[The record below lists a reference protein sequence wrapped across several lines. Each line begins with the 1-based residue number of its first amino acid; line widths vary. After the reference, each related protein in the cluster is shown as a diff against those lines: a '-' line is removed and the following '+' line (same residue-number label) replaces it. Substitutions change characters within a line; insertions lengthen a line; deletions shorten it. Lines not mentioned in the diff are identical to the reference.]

1 MASSS
6 SSSQVKY
13 DVFLSFRGED
23 TRDNFTSHLNA
34 ALCRRKIVTFIDD
47 QLVRGD
53 GISPSLLNAISGSKI
68 SIIIFSKGY
77 ASSTWCLQ
85 ELVEI
90 LNCKRV
96 YGQIVIPVF
105 YHVDPSV
112 VRKQSGTY
120 GDAFGQHEVK
130 YMEEKEMLQRW
141 RNALTEAANLSGFD
155 SNSIR
160 PESKLVDAITEC
172 ILGSL
177 NDKSYSDNKNLVGV
191 AMKIDEIKSLLSNQS
206 SKVCKVGLWGM
217 GGIGKTTLAEAVF
230 NEISSQF
237 EASYFARNVRE
248 EASSITQLRHL
259 KKEFLHAIL
268 GDKHLDIKHTFT
280 KERLGRK
287 KVLIVFD
294 DVTDSKQIKELIEDP
309 EDLGSGS
316 QIIITAR
323 YKQVLKICRLD
334 DSTIY
339 EVGGLGSDESL
350 RLFTRHA
357 FKQNHPIAKVY
368 LKLSEKVISYTRGL
382 PLALEVLGNHLLGKE
397 KLEWD
402 SALEDLQ
409 KSPDEGIQKVLKI
422 SYDGLSD
429 KEKILFLDI
438 ACFFKG
444 WDKYLVGTF
453 SSHSRIRDLVDKAL
467 ISVSFTTIGMHDLI
481 QEMGWEIVRQ
491 ESINKLGQR
500 SRLWHH
506 DDVYH
511 VLKKNLGTDEIR
523 GMLFNMAEMT
533 EIDLKS
539 HAFSKMTN
547 LRVLVVKHISSR
559 DDNKIHGFD
568 SIEFDFSELECLCWN
583 YYPFKSLPSEFD
595 PDNLVVLKMQNN
607 NLKRLWTGSK
617 NLANLKYIDLSY
629 SEHLLEVPD
638 LSKAPHLERLIL
650 EDCTSLVKITPPSRN
665 LNKLVELNLRNC
677 KSLIC
682 LPIRIQSESLRDV
695 ILSGCSNLI
704 TAPRISCEMKRLC
717 LDGTAIRNLSS
728 SIESSSILVEL
739 NLKDCLSLESLPS
752 TVCNLTSLRRL
763 DLSGLSNLKMVPE
776 FPPKILELYLD
787 ETAIKELSSSIGK
800 VSSLIRLSLKN
811 CSSLESLPNTICKLN
826 SLKYICIS
834 GCSKLERLPDDL
846 GKLESLEGIE
856 ASGITVKVLPS
867 VMTALSAL
875 RFLRRLELN
884 YCSITELPN
893 NIDNLSLLV
902 DLELEGNNFETI
914 PTNIMNLSKLQS
926 LNIRFCDRLRS
937 LPKLPRNIK
946 ELLADGCK
954 LLKELSVLTNLIT
967 PGPDRRTLNL
977 FNCVSLDWD
986 AIRNILFGS
995 ILNTFSSKIYHF
1007 AYKVSPK
1014 RKSEFCYPQS
1024 IVVNL
1029 EAGICYLGSDIPEWF
1044 NIQSSG
1050 SVIPFQQFGISYPA
1064 GSDIPERLNIRS
1076 SGSFRLKR
1084 EVEICYP
1091 GSDIPEWF
1099 NIQSSGSD
1107 IKLPQ
1112 GSFNEKVLGLAFCFI
1127 VEVED
1132 NSDQCNFFGVGSL
1145 LRRTGPYSD
1154 RHGGGE
1160 ETYLLTKCVKSDH
1173 VLVIYD
1179 RIIWEIFHTEDFN
1192 FACDKEASFFFY
1204 PLYGSG
1210 STKKNW
1216 IKNIKKCGIRL
1227 LFTDELEEIMKG
1239 SGRSIY
1245 DEERGFKSSNFYKG
1259 ESSSRR
1265 LGPSIV
1271 SQPVTDCMTEKG
1283 ELELLPREVLKH
1295 RNHELN
1301 LTYISAL
1308 NGVQHKEEEE
1318 ESTEKDSHSHVE
1330 ATPIPSPGDN
1340 DGAKDNVCCCIIL

>member
-1 MASSS
+1 MAS

-23 TRDNFTSHLNA
+23 TRDNFTSHLKD
-34 ALCRRKIVTFIDD
+34 ALCGRKIVTFIDD

-53 GISPSLLNAISGSKI
+53 EISPSLLNAISGSKI

-90 LNCKRV
+90 LNCKRM
-96 YGQIVIPVF
+96 YGRIVIPVF
-105 YHVDPSV
+105 YHVDPSD
-112 VRKQSGTY
+112 VRKQTGTY
-120 GDAFGQHEVK
+120 GDAFGQHEVR
-130 YMEEKEMLQRW
+130 YMEKKEMLQRW
-141 RNALTEAANLSGFD
+141 RNALTEAANISGFD
-155 SNSIR
+155 SNKIR
-160 PESKLVDAITEC
+160 PESKLVDTITEC
-172 ILGSL
+172 ILKSL

-191 AMKIDEIKSLLSNQS
+191 AMKIHEIKSLLSDQS
-206 SKVCKVGLWGM
+206 SKVCKVGLWGV

-237 EASYFARNVRE
+237 EAPYFARNVRE

-280 KERLGRK
+280 KERLGCKR
-287 KVLIVFD
+287 VLIVFD
-294 DVTDSKQIKELIEDP
+294 DVTDSKQIEEFIECP
-309 EDLGSGS
+309 KVLGFGS
-316 QIIITAR
+316 QIIITTR
-323 YKQVLKICRLD
+323 DKQLL
-334 DSTIY
+334 TI
-339 EVGGLGSDESL
+339 
-350 RLFTRHA
+350 F
-357 FKQNHPIAKVY
+357 Y
-368 LKLSEKVISYTRGL
+368 LKLSERVIRYTRGL
-382 PLALEVLGNHLLGKE
+382 PLALKVLGSHLLGKE
-397 KLEWD
+397 ELIWKSTLD
-402 SALEDLQ
+402 DLQ
-409 KSPDEGIQKVLKI
+409 KSPCGGIQKVLKI

-429 KEKILFLDI
+429 EEKTLFLDI
-438 ACFFKG
+438 TCFFKG

-481 QEMGWEIVRQ
+481 QEMGWEI
-491 ESINKLGQR
+491 
-500 SRLWHH
+500 
-506 DDVYH
+506 
-511 VLKKNLGTDEIR
+511 GTDEIR
-523 GMLFNMAEMT
+523 GMLFNMVEMT

-583 YYPFKSLPSEFD
+583 YYPFKSLPSKFD
-595 PDNLVVLKMQNN
+595 PENLVVLKMQNN

-617 NLANLKYIDLSY
+617 NLAHLKYIDLSY
-629 SEHLLEVPD
+629 SEHLLEVPN
-638 LSKAPHLERLIL
+638 LTKAPHLERLIL
-650 EDCTSLVKITPPSRN
+650 EDCTSLVEITPPSRN

-677 KSLIC
+677 KSLIR

-695 ILSGCSNLI
+695 ILSGCFNLI
-704 TAPRISCEMKRLC
+704 TAPRISCKMERLC

-728 SIESSSILVEL
+728 SIESPSILVEL
-739 NLKDCLSLESLPS
+739 NLKDCLNLESLPS
-752 TVCNLTSLRRL
+752 SVCNLTSLRRL
-763 DLSGLSNLKMVPE
+763 DLSSLSNLKMVPE

-787 ETAIKELSSSIGK
+787 GTAIKELSSSIEK
-800 VSSLIRLSLKN
+800 VSSLIRLSLRN

-867 VMTALSAL
+867 VMATLSAL

-902 DLELEGNNFETI
+902 DLELEGNNFEII

-937 LPKLPRNIK
+937 LPKLPRSIK
-946 ELLADGCK
+946 KLLADGCK

-986 AIRNILFGS
+986 AIRNILIGS
-995 ILNTFSSKIYHF
+995 ILNTFSSKIYRF
-1007 AYKVSPK
+1007 AYMVSPK

-1024 IVVNL
+1024 FVVNL
-1029 EAGICYLGSDIPEWF
+1029 EAGICYLGGDIPEWF

-1050 SVIPFQQFGISYPA
+1050 SVIPFLQFGISYPA

-1099 NIQSSGSD
+1099 NIQSSGSV

-1132 NSDQCNFFGVGSL
+1132 NCDECNFFGVSSSL
-1145 LRRTGPYSD
+1145 RQTGPYSD
-1154 RHGGGE
+1154 GGGSGE
-1160 ETYLLTKCVKSDH
+1160 QTYLLTKCVKSDH

-1179 RIIWEIFHTEDFN
+1179 RIIWEIFHREDFK
-1192 FACDKEASFFFY
+1192 FACDKEAIFSFY
-1204 PLYGSG
+1204 PS
-1210 STKKNW
+1210 SSFRFTEKNW
-1216 IKNIKKCGIRL
+1216 IKNIKKCGVRL
-1227 LFTDELEEIMKG
+1227 LFTDELEETMK
-1239 SGRSIY
+1239 RPECSIY
-1245 DEERGFKSSNFYKG
+1245 DDERGFKSSNFYKG
-1259 ESSSRR
+1259 KSSSRQ

-1271 SQPVTDCMTEKG
+1271 SQPLPDCMTEKG
-1283 ELELLPREVLKH
+1283 ELERLPREVLKH
-1295 RNHELN
+1295 RYTDNGELEVFVAWKNLSEFENSWEQYTAFKQAFPQFHLEDKVPLDGKGNVRSRIYVSRKRKRAQMKGTPGNLKLKMVAELN
-1301 LTYISAL
+1301 
-1308 NGVQHKEEEE
+1308 
-1318 ESTEKDSHSHVE
+1318 
-1330 ATPIPSPGDN
+1330 
-1340 DGAKDNVCCCIIL
+1340 

>member
-1 MASSS
+1 MAF

-23 TRDNFTSHLNA
+23 TRDNFTSHLKD
-34 ALCRRKIVTFIDD
+34 ALCGRKIVTFIDD

-53 GISPSLLNAISGSKI
+53 EISPSLLSAISGSKI

-90 LNCKRV
+90 LNCKRM

-105 YHVDPSV
+105 YHVDPSD
-112 VRKQSGTY
+112 VRKQTGTY
-120 GDAFGQHEVK
+120 GDAFGQHEVR
-130 YMEEKEMLQRW
+130 YMEKKEMLQRW
-141 RNALTEAANLSGFD
+141 RNALTEAANISGFD
-155 SNSIR
+155 SNKIR
-160 PESKLVDAITEC
+160 PESKLVDTITEC
-172 ILGSL
+172 ILESL
-177 NDKSYSDNKNLVGV
+177 NDKSYSDNKKLVGV
-191 AMKIDEIKSLLSNQS
+191 AMKIHEIKSLLSDQS

-217 GGIGKTTLAEAVF
+217 GGRGKTTLAEAVF
-230 NEISSQF
+230 NEISSRF

-248 EASSITQLRHL
+248 KASN
-259 KKEFLHAIL
+259 
-268 GDKHLDIKHTFT
+268 
-280 KERLGRK
+280 
-287 KVLIVFD
+287 
-294 DVTDSKQIKELIEDP
+294 SKQIEEFTECPKV
-309 EDLGSGS
+309 LGFGS
-316 QIIITAR
+316 QIIITTR
-323 YKQVLKICRLD
+323 DKQLLTICGLD

-339 EVGGLGSDESL
+339 EVKGLDSVESL
-350 RLFTRHA
+350 TLFKQHA
-357 FKQNHPIAKVY
+357 FKKNQPIDEVY
-368 LKLSEKVISYTRGL
+368 LKLSERVIRYTRGL
-382 PLALEVLGNHLLGKE
+382 PLALKVLGSHLLGKE
-397 KLEWD
+397 ELIWK
-402 SALEDLQ
+402 SALDDLQ
-409 KSPDEGIQKVLKI
+409 KSPCGGIQKVLKI

-429 KEKILFLDI
+429 EEKTLFLDI
-438 ACFFKG
+438 ICFFKG

-481 QEMGWEIVRQ
+481 EEMGWEIVRQ

-500 SRLWHH
+500 NRLWYH

-523 GMLFNMAEMT
+523 GMLFNMVEMT

-559 DDNKIHGFD
+559 DNNKIHGFD
-568 SIEFDFSELECLCWN
+568 SIEFDFTN
-583 YYPFKSLPSEFD
+583 
-595 PDNLVVLKMQNN
+595 
-607 NLKRLWTGSK
+607 
-617 NLANLKYIDLSY
+617 
-629 SEHLLEVPD
+629 
-638 LSKAPHLERLIL
+638 
-650 EDCTSLVKITPPSRN
+650 
-665 LNKLVELNLRNC
+665 
-677 KSLIC
+677 
-682 LPIRIQSESLRDV
+682 
-695 ILSGCSNLI
+695 
-704 TAPRISCEMKRLC
+704 
-717 LDGTAIRNLSS
+717 
-728 SIESSSILVEL
+728 
-739 NLKDCLSLESLPS
+739 
-752 TVCNLTSLRRL
+752 
-763 DLSGLSNLKMVPE
+763 
-776 FPPKILELYLD
+776 
-787 ETAIKELSSSIGK
+787 
-800 VSSLIRLSLKN
+800 
-811 CSSLESLPNTICKLN
+811 LESLPNTICKLN

-867 VMTALSAL
+867 VMAALSAL

-937 LPKLPRNIK
+937 LPKLPRSIK
-946 ELLADGCK
+946 KLLADGCK

-986 AIRNILFGS
+986 AIRNILIGS
-995 ILNTFSSKIYHF
+995 ILNTFSSKIYRF

-1024 IVVNL
+1024 FVVNL

-1050 SVIPFQQFGISYPA
+1050 SVIPFLQFGISYPA
-1064 GSDIPERLNIRS
+1064 GSGIPERLNIRS

-1099 NIQSSGSD
+1099 NIQSSGSV

-1112 GSFNEKVLGLAFCFI
+1112 GSFNEKVLDLAFCFI

-1132 NSDQCNFFGVGSL
+1132 NSDQCNFFGVSSSL
-1145 LRRTGPYSD
+1145 RQTGPYSD
-1154 RHGGGE
+1154 GGGSGE
-1160 ETYLLTKCVKSDH
+1160 QTYLLTKCVKSDH

-1179 RIIWEIFHTEDFN
+1179 RIIWEIFHREDFK
-1192 FACDKEASFFFY
+1192 FACDKEAIFSFY
-1204 PLYGSG
+1204 PS
-1210 STKKNW
+1210 SSFRFTEKNW
-1216 IKNIKKCGIRL
+1216 IKNIKKCGVRL
-1227 LFTDELEEIMKG
+1227 LFTDELEETMK
-1239 SGRSIY
+1239 RPECSIY
-1245 DEERGFKSSNFYKG
+1245 DDERGFKSSNFYKG
-1259 ESSSRR
+1259 KSSSRQ

-1271 SQPVTDCMTEKG
+1271 SQPLPDCMTEKG
-1283 ELELLPREVLKH
+1283 ELERLPREVLKH
-1295 RNHELN
+1295 RYTDNGELEVFVAWKNLSEFENSWEQYTAFKQAFPQFHLEDKVPLDGKGNVRSRIYVSRKRKRAQMKGTPGNLKLKIVAELN
-1301 LTYISAL
+1301 
-1308 NGVQHKEEEE
+1308 
-1318 ESTEKDSHSHVE
+1318 
-1330 ATPIPSPGDN
+1330 
-1340 DGAKDNVCCCIIL
+1340 